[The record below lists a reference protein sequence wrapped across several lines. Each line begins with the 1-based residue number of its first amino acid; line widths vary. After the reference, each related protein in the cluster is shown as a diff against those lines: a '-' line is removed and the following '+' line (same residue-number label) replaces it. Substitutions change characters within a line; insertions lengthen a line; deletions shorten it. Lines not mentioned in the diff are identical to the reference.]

1 LARPAPNSKTL
12 TPARWTV
19 LYESCE
25 EVSREFWLELSK
37 FLPTDV
43 TRRTGAVFNGR
54 VYRLPHLNRT
64 LNINLELHT
73 IEVEGPGLREPDFRL
88 CLTALLFLSRVDPA
102 RLGPLVSPVE
112 LSGGATFFTE
122 RGPHALPHAPLEA
135 RFGHDLPGF
144 LRAGEILGAQLRAAG
159 DGALALQ
166 PFPGLAVEVIL
177 WLADE
182 EFPAQVSFRVP
193 GALERVWHLDAVL
206 ALLQFL
212 SREFLAA
219 AA

>member
-1 LARPAPNSKTL
+1 
-12 TPARWTV
+12 V
-19 LYESCE
+19 LYESCA
-25 EVSREFWLELSK
+25 EVSREFWQELTE
-37 FLPTDV
+37 LPPADV
-43 TRRTGAVFNGR
+43 TRRTGAVFSGGA
-54 VYRLPHLNRT
+54 YRLPHLNRT
-64 LNINLELHT
+64 LKINLEPHS
-73 IEVEGPGLREPDFRL
+73 IEVEGPRRREPDFRL
-88 CLTALLFLSRVDPA
+88 CLTALLYLSRMDPA

-112 LSGGATFFTE
+112 LTGGATFFTE
-122 RGPHALPHAPLEA
+122 RGPHALPHTPLEA

-144 LRAGEILGAQLRAAG
+144 LRGGEILGAPLRPAG

-166 PFPGLAVEVIL
+166 PVPGLAVEVIL

-212 SREFLAA
+212 SQELLAA
-219 AA
+219 AS